1 MNTYYRTLVKEI
13 RDNNDNIL
21 LNIGDR
27 VLTSDILENKKNEKV
42 IWVFCHKG
50 WFQVDFYYFSDK
62 NVEKFT

>member
-27 VLTSDILENKKNEKV
+27 VLTSDILENKKK
-42 IWVFCHKG
+42 
-50 WFQVDFYYFSDK
+50 
-62 NVEKFT
+62 

>member
-27 VLTSDILENKKNEKV
+27 VLTSDILENKKMKRLFGSFV
-42 IWVFCHKG
+42 IKG
-50 WFQVDFYYFSDK
+50 GFKLIFIVL
-62 NVEKFT
+62 VIRM

>member
-27 VLTSDILENKKNEKV
+27 VLTSDILENKKKMKRLFGSFV
-42 IWVFCHKG
+42 IKG
-50 WFQVDFYYFSDK
+50 GFKLISIILVIRM
-62 NVEKFT
+62 

>member
-27 VLTSDILENKKNEKV
+27 VLTSDILENKKMKRLFGSFV
-42 IWVFCHKG
+42 IKG
-50 WFQVDFYYFSDK
+50 GFKLISIILVIRM
-62 NVEKFT
+62 